1 MVSSTVTE
9 GRLGTSVPTGALCV
23 VGELAVILP
32 TGVGSEADEGESLQP
47 ARSPQARK
55 RTNKSLHARLGEEG
69 TIVIYTRSG

>member
-1 MVSSTVTE
+1 M
-9 GRLGTSVPTGALCV
+9 
-23 VGELAVILP
+23 LP
-32 TGVGSEADEGESLQP
+32 TGGGSEADEGFESLQP

>member
-9 GRLGTSVPTGALCV
+9 GRLDTSDPTGALCV

-32 TGVGSEADEGESLQP
+32 TGVGSEGDEVESLQP

-55 RTNKSLHARLGEEG
+55 RTNNSLHARLGEEG